1 MNLDS
6 LKPRKF
12 LSLGRHDLPHVGD
25 LTQPYFVTIGCSF
38 TAGNFLEYK
47 DTWSA
52 RLSQKLNLEHINLA
66 MGGSSMD
73 YQYKTLTSDQKI
85 LKDARFMVWMH
96 TYPTRYHL
104 NFLRHIIGD
113 LLAQRGM
120 GGDLSYSQ
128 KSLGKIKRFTEL
140 TKDMKVLH
148 TNAWGYDKKTKL
160 VLEKLICRQ
169 NRKYLLNKHEYIDR
183 ARDNTHAGPISHE
196 TLATDIH
203 EHIMKYFP
211 TWCR

>member
-1 MNLDS
+1 MNLEN

-66 MGGSSMD
+66 MEGSSMN
-73 YQYKTLTSDQKI
+73 YQYNTLTSAQKI

-113 LLAQRGM
+113 PLARRGV
-120 GGDLSYSQ
+120 GGDLPFSQ
-128 KSLGKIKRFTEL
+128 KSLKKIKGFTEL
-140 TKDMKVLH
+140 TKDMRVLH

-183 ARDNTHAGPISHE
+183 VRDNAHAGPISHE